1 MRKKKTSRSGVILLS
16 FLLAVPTVPELISGM
31 EIWSSPGLLKP
42 YLGAGLLLGLAHLLI
57 RPVLRLVSL
66 PLGCLTF
73 GLSGT
78 AIDVG
83 LIYLTAKF
91 VEGFV
96 IPDFFCA
103 LVTALLINA
112 VCAAFAR

>member
-1 MRKKKTSRSGVILLS
+1 MKKKRSSRSTIVLLS
-16 FLLAVPTVPELISGM
+16 CLLAVPTVPELVSGM
-31 EIWSSPGLLKP
+31 EIWSNPALLKP

-57 RPVLRLVSL
+57 RPVLRLISL

-78 AIDVG
+78 VIDVG
-83 LIYLTAKF
+83 LIYLAGKF
-91 VEGFV
+91 AEGFV

-103 LVTALLINA
+103 LVTALVINC